1 MIDCCLLA
9 LLNEITFQFG
19 PDGFRNTNQ
28 ERHYQKERIL
38 MSLSLMKYTDKYS
51 LEYVWLWVAIEQ
63 ENKRILGFSISKERN
78 MLIAERFVSILVK
91 TFGPH
96 PISTD
101 CERTWYTSQACHF
114 LKVDHHLHSFYPK
127 ELSKERCNT

>member
-1 MIDCCLLA
+1 
-9 LLNEITFQFG
+9 
-19 PDGFRNTNQ
+19 
-28 ERHYQKERIL
+28 
-38 MSLSLMKYTDKYS
+38 
-51 LEYVWLWVAIEQ
+51 
-63 ENKRILGFSISKERN
+63 